1 MSRIFSLMLAGLF
14 LYTSQAMADTLKLG
28 VIGAGKLDG
37 KVIFSTSNPFG
48 GRDAG
53 VGRKALDMGVAL
65 ADQPYL
71 PGVHLVQAF
80 NAWSGLGLHLEH
92 GAQKNLG

>member
-14 LYTSQAMADTLKLG
+14 LYTSQAMADTLKIG

-65 ADQPYL
+65 ADQQYL
-71 PGVHLVQAF
+71 PGVHLVRAF
-80 NAWSGLGLHLEH
+80 NAWPGLGLHLEH
-92 GAQKNLG
+92 GAQKKPG

>member
-1 MSRIFSLMLAGLF
+1 MRPPMVSHPWIWVESCLF
-14 LYTSQAMADTLKLG
+14 QQTA
-28 VIGAGKLDG
+28 IGSGKLDG

-53 VGRKALDMGVAL
+53 VGRKALHMGVAL

>member
-14 LYTSQAMADTLKLG
+14 LYTSQAMADTLKIG

-65 ADQPYL
+65 TDQPYL
-71 PGVHLVQAF
+71 PGVHLVRAF
-80 NAWSGLGLHLEH
+80 NAWPGLGLHLEH

>member
-14 LYTSQAMADTLKLG
+14 LYTSQAMADTLKIG

-53 VGRKALDMGVAL
+53 VGRKALDTGVAL

-71 PGVHLVQAF
+71 PGVHLVRAF

>member
-14 LYTSQAMADTLKLG
+14 LYTSQAMADTLKIG

-37 KVIFSTSNPFG
+37 KVIFSTSNPFD

-71 PGVHLVQAF
+71 PGVHLVRAF
-80 NAWSGLGLHLEH
+80 NAWPGLGLHLEH